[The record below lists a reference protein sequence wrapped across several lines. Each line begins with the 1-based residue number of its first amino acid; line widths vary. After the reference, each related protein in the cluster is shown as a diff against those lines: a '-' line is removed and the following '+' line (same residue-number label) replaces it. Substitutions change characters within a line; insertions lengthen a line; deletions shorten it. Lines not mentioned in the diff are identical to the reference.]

1 MVVPTLDSS
10 STLLFFLQGI
20 VNCDCERPTSKI
32 EAKKSSAKTLLTP
45 KLLLEQELTRIRKCL
60 PILKPPSPVSVSRT
74 LLTGAALSGSPPKI
88 PHRASLSKAGLE
100 TPALYNNS
108 HRCSCSRW
116 SGRSH
121 NSLREGAALETDWR
135 ISAHRAQAAPL
146 TCALP
151 CCCCWSKSGSPVQ
164 TTDPRK

>member
-20 VNCDCERPTSKI
+20 VNCDCERPTFKI

-74 LLTGAALSGSPPKI
+74 LLTGAALSGSPQKKPTEQVSQKQAWKL
-88 PHRASLSKAGLE
+88 RLSTTLTGAVVHDGQAGP
-100 TPALYNNS
+100 TTV
-108 HRCSCSRW
+108 
-116 SGRSH
+116 SGRDLL
-121 NSLREGAALETDWR
+121 LRPTGAFQRT
-135 ISAHRAQAAPL
+135 AHRRRL
-146 TCALP
+146 
-151 CCCCWSKSGSPVQ
+151 
-164 TTDPRK
+164 